1 MYINKSIIKI
11 IIIIII
17 IIINIIIIIFVL
29 WFKSKTWPQHYQDI

>member
-29 WFKSKTWPQHYQDI
+29 WFKSKTWPQNYQDI